1 MQKLRLALAVLC
13 GSLCW
18 AGTGAVAAE
27 NGVAPNSIKIGMANA
42 TSGPAAGL
50 GLQLRAGA
58 KAYLD
63 KVNAAGGVNGRAV
76 TLVSV
81 DDGYDPEQSAAAT
94 RTLIETDKVFAL
106 FGYVGTPTSTA
117 AVPIAA
123 KAGVPY
129 LFPFSGAEFLRN
141 PVVPVVFNLRASY
154 FDETEALVAHL
165 TAEAGAK
172 RIALFIQDDEF
183 GEAGKAGVQRALAR
197 RQMSVASEAR
207 FSRNTIDVEAGL
219 ARIKSQA
226 PDAVIFIGTYRPLA
240 VLVKKARAAGVKA
253 RFLTVSFVGT
263 SEFIKHAG
271 DAGDGVVISQVMPSP
286 DDGADALVRQYH
298 ADVLP
303 PARNY
308 GSLEGYADAMV
319 LVEAL
324 RRCGPAPTRAGLLR
338 SLEQLRMRAG
348 DIPVSFSAQRH
359 QGMDRVYLT
368 QVKGG
373 RAVPLSAPAGSASAP
388 PP

>member
-1 MQKLRLALAVLC
+1 MQKLRLAALALVC
-13 GSLCW
+13 CSLGW
-18 AGTGAVAAE
+18 AGSAVAE
-27 NGVAPNSIKIGMANA
+27 DGVSASAIKIGMANA

-63 KVNAAGGVNGRAV
+63 KINAGGGVNGRAV
-76 TLVSV
+76 ALVSV
-81 DDGYDPEQSAAAT
+81 DDAYDPLQSAAAT
-94 RTLIETDKVFAL
+94 RALIDTDKVFAL

-141 PVVPVVFNLRASY
+141 PVIPVVFNFRASY

-165 TAEAGAK
+165 TGALGVK
-172 RIALFIQDDEF
+172 KIALFIQDDEF
-183 GEAGKAGVQRALAR
+183 GEAGKAGVVRALSKR
-197 RQMSVASEAR
+197 RLSVALEAR
-207 FSRNTIDVEAGL
+207 YSRNTIDIEAGL
-219 ARIKSQA
+219 ARLKSQA
-226 PDAVIFIGTYRPLA
+226 PEAVIFIGTYRPLA
-240 VLVKKARAAGVKA
+240 SLVKKAGQAGVKA
-253 RFLTVSFVGT
+253 RFLTVSFVGS

-271 DAGDGVVISQVMPSP
+271 DAGNGVVISQVMPSP
-286 DDGADALVRQYH
+286 DDGADPLVKLYH

-303 PARNY
+303 AARNY
-308 GSLEGYADAMV
+308 GSLEGYANAMI

-324 RRCGPAPTRAGLLR
+324 RRCGREPTRAGLLR
-338 SLEQLRMRAG
+338 ALEQLQMNAG
-348 DIPVSFSAQRH
+348 GMPVAFSAQRH
-359 QGMDRVYLT
+359 QGSDRVYLT

-373 RAVPLSAPAGSASAP
+373 RVTPVDKL
-388 PP
+388 